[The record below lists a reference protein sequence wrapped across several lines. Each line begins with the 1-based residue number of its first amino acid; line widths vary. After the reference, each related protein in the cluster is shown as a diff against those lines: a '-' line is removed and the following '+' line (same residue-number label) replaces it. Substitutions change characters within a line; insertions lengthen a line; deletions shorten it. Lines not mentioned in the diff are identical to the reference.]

1 MFRNLKRKW
10 FSANEADAKGP
21 PSKIGNGE
29 DGNQDDFGDSMD
41 SSSSSSSKVQES
53 SWKTTGTQV
62 DLKNDEKE
70 LKMLKDEFTS
80 LHDAVVSNISCFKC
94 GRLPRSLPITSCPSH
109 HRLCDR
115 CAALKRGDQ
124 CSTCSSPLTSEK
136 SPLLAAL
143 LHSVRRPC
151 QWSSTGCE
159 YSSTSLQEVESHE
172 AVCWCQPVLC
182 WGCNSSTPLNHF
194 DQHSPNLLCLS
205 HRKVHYEQAEGEMLL
220 RQEDEQV
227 DVDWKPVGIKFCGK
241 MFYLRISRRRQ
252 LGYWSFHIAGQ
263 LLPHS
268 CGRYLARIKVSRPSA
283 EQPSRSCQGPPSSL
297 VTGLDQ
303 VVKSGGALVIPHP
316 DMQKLMEACPYKEG
330 SLFRFSVIMAL
341 LKD

>member
-1 MFRNLKRKW
+1 MFQNLKRKW
-10 FSANEADAKGP
+10 FGDNEADFKGP
-21 PSKIGNGE
+21 PSKIGNDEGGKQ
-29 DGNQDDFGDSMD
+29 DGFGGNVDC
-41 SSSSSSSKVQES
+41 SSSSSKVQMLGFKS
-53 SWKTTGTQV
+53 VGTQV
-62 DLKNDEKE
+62 ELKNDEDE
-70 LKMLKDEFTS
+70 PNLLKAEFTS

-94 GRLPRSLPITSCPSH
+94 GRLPRSLPIISCASH
-109 HRLCDR
+109 HRLCDS
-115 CAALKRGDQ
+115 CTAHNSSDQ
-124 CSTCSSPLTSEK
+124 CSTCSSPLVLEK

-159 YSSTSLQEVESHE
+159 YSSTSLQEVELHE

-220 RQEDEQV
+220 RKEDEQV

-252 LGYWSFHIAGQ
+252 LGYWSFHVAGQ

-268 CGRYLARIKVSRPSA
+268 CGRYLASIKVSSPSA

-297 VTGLDQ
+297 LVGLEQ
-303 VVKSGGALVIPHP
+303 VVKSGGALVIPNP
-316 DMQKLMEACPYKEG
+316 DMQKLMDACPNKEG
-330 SLFRFSVIMAL
+330 SLFRFSVEMSP